1 MGNKGA
7 RYRIDQI
14 ISDVDVSELSRL
26 TGLSE
31 QKVREW
37 QSTYLVCINYTDQE
51 NKMIT
56 ERRTDIS

>member
-7 RYRIDQI
+7 RYRIDQE

-26 TGLSE
+26 TGLSV

-37 QSTYLVCINYTDQE
+37 QSTYLVCINYTDKE
-51 NKMIT
+51 NKMIK
-56 ERRTDIS
+56 ERRTGK